1 MAITWDAEADA
12 KLLVGIVTTSNTAI
26 DFEKLAEFMG
36 QGKYPPTAFLLKR
49 NLASYCTVSALRH
62 RIQRIKEKA
71 GLTNAKGVAP
81 KSPSTPK
88 TKRSTPMKATKSAPK
103 NTPKRKSA
111 VSKDTEQTDEQHV
124 KSEPE
129 EFDHDRYLA

>member
-36 QGKYPPTAFLLKR
+36 QGKYPPTAFLLKKTS
-49 NLASYCTVSALRH
+49 LHCTVSALRH

-71 GLTNAKGVAP
+71 GLTNAKGAVP

-88 TKRSTPMKATKSAPK
+88 TKRSTPMKATKSTPK

-111 VSKDTEQTDEQHV
+111 ISKDTEQTDEQLV

-129 EFDHDRYLA
+129 KFDHDGYLA